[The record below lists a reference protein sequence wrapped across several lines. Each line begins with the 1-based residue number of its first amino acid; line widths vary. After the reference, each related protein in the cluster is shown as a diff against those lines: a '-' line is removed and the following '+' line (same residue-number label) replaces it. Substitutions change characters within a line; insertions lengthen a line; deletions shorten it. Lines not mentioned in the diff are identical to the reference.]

1 MPEYIDREKAV
12 DALLTEMCM
21 TGYQSRAINVIR
33 MIEKEDVAPVVHA
46 KWIKPVFGDGENHCS
61 ACKAEQP
68 WFFGYGYYEPDF
80 CPNCGAKMDGYGAN
94 AATSEATDSDKAV
107 S

>member
-46 KWIKPVFGDGENHCS
+46 QWGEYEVFPLAPSMNGYPCGNCGMHFS
-61 ACKAEQP
+61 ASSVPILK
-68 WFFGYGYYEPDF
+68 Y
-80 CPNCGAKMDGYGAN
+80 CPNCGAKMDGGN
-94 AATSEATDSDKAV
+94 
-107 S
+107 

>member
-33 MIEKEDVAPVVHA
+33 MIEKEDVAPVVHG
-46 KWIKPVFGDGENHCS
+46 KWIFNDDWWEYRCS
-61 ACKAEQP
+61 NCRGPIGNIKK
-68 WFFGYGYYEPDF
+68 FDY
-80 CPNCGAKMDGYGAN
+80 CPNCGAKMDGGN
-94 AATSEATDSDKAV
+94 NETD
-107 S
+107 

>member
-21 TGYQSRAINVIR
+21 TGYQSRVINVIR

-46 KWIKPVFGDGENHCS
+46 RWEEVEEFPWGDCHWKCS
-61 ACKAEQP
+61 ACGIEWCFIEGTP
-68 WFFGYGYYEPDF
+68 EDNGTRF
-80 CPNCGAKMDGYGAN
+80 CPNCGAKMDGDNSTG
-94 AATSEATDSDKAV
+94 K
-107 S
+107 